1 MGKLCYFEG
10 LPECWKC
17 SPKQA
22 KMQFKDYCLQFFS
35 SHVSA
40 KPALGSLWSTS
51 LHWNPS
57 CQYFSLLKPAL
68 CSVLI
73 LRDLVIGLTWLFF
86 PSFITDLPGH
96 PLLFCDYSCPL
107 AAVFQPPLLIPPFWA
122 LNAEGTSIQSTDVH
136 SVPLLNS
143 LIALNTILSLSTSI
157 QSICSEGDMS
167 SILGLGRS
175 PGEGNGNPPQ
185 YSCLKNPMDKGACRA
200 TVPGVT

>member
-22 KMQFKDYCLQFFS
+22 KMQFKDYCLQFFF

-40 KPALGSLWSTS
+40 KPTLGSLWSTS
-51 LHWNPS
+51 LHWNLS

-86 PSFITDLPGH
+86 PSFITGLPGH
-96 PLLFCDYSCPL
+96 SLLSCDYSCPL
-107 AAVFQPPLLIPPFWA
+107 AAVFQPPLLIPHYLSDLFRCPLCF
-122 LNAEGTSIQSTDVH
+122 LVEQPHCFKYHPVIIHLHRVH
-136 SVPLLNS
+136 L
-143 LIALNTILSLSTSI
+143 
-157 QSICSEGDMS
+157 QWRRHEF
-167 SILGLGRS
+167 
-175 PGEGNGNPPQ
+175 NPWVGKIPWT
-185 YSCLKNPMDKGACRA
+185 R
-200 TVPGVT
+200 